1 MVFFLLAIACF
12 SGVFNHQTV
21 TAQQFVNIQQGDKFL
36 LEFRRAHA
44 KGSCISGS
52 FISNGSLGQYS
63 IANIFK
69 EGEIPF
75 LGRFSLVGNN
85 PTAPALKAPVRSLVY
100 AVNPEATQEW
110 RVMNSPPVM
119 AVATPDAFFKQLQVL
134 WPILLQKSDALKI
147 KKLFVDHP
155 ESRVFNQWNAN
166 YVLLIVSHLS
176 IITVLMSFLVNGSS
190 L

>member
-1 MVFFLLAIACF
+1 
-12 SGVFNHQTV
+12 
-21 TAQQFVNIQQGDKFL
+21 
-36 LEFRRAHA
+36 
-44 KGSCISGS
+44 
-52 FISNGSLGQYS
+52 
-63 IANIFK
+63 
-69 EGEIPF
+69 
-75 LGRFSLVGNN
+75 
-85 PTAPALKAPVRSLVY
+85 VY

-155 ESRVFNQWNAN
+155 ESRVFNQWSAN

-176 IITVLMSFLVNGSS
+176 IITVLMPFLVNGSS